1 MIKCKRLTLVYRFL
15 RVKSAKEKANEK
27 EEEAEP
33 SASGLPAEEKLE
45 LLLYVWKN
53 FFWN

>member
-1 MIKCKRLTLVYRFL
+1 MKT
-15 RVKSAKEKANEK
+15 AKEKAA
-27 EEEAEP
+27 EEEGEEDEP
-33 SASGLPAEEKLE
+33 TPSGLPAEEKLE